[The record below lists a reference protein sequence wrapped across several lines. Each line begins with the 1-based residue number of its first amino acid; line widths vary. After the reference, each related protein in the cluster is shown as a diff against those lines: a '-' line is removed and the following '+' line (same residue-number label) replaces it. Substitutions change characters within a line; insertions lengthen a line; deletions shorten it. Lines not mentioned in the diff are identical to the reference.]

1 LPTNSKGTNS
11 AGDEPKIVI
20 SVGDTMTPAVSNVVS
35 GIEAAKQVPLVRD
48 VGVATASTGSSFV
61 PTLILTVA
69 GAIGGLLVWLAWTVF
84 PAPEDDAQ
92 AANIQTSVTIAL
104 VLSLVLVLADGLQSQ
119 SASKLGKSLLIAVP
133 AAIIGSLVFGYI
145 ASELYVSGTE
155 RIWEDLIDDGFNLF
169 LDPEGFFAELSARN
183 HLNRGIAWMFM
194 GVATGLALG
203 ASTLAAKRL
212 LVTSGG
218 GLVGGFIGGFAFDFF
233 QGESE
238 AQIVGLA
245 ITGAAIGLSMG
256 LLEQAVKSS
265 WLQITHGGMAGKQ
278 FILYKPD
285 VTIGSSPAADVT
297 LIKDPAIPGLA
308 GRISR
313 RGSVTTIESLDA
325 SKPVMVNGVAATQ
338 RMTLRAGSVIQLGG
352 TNVVYNERTKSDV
365 SSSIVRG

>member
-1 LPTNSKGTNS
+1 MATASKGPGS
-11 AGDEPKIVI
+11 AGNDSKIII
-20 SVGDTMTPAVSNVVS
+20 SVGDTQSSAVSNVVS

-48 VGVATASTGSSFV
+48 VGVATSNTGSTFI
-61 PTLILTVA
+61 PTLILAVA
-69 GAIGGLLVWLAWTVF
+69 GAIGGLLVWVSWNVF
-84 PAPEDDAQ
+84 PTSEDDTQ

-119 SASKLGKSLLIAVP
+119 SASKLGKALLIAVP
-133 AAIIGSLVFGYI
+133 AALVGSLVFGYI
-145 ASELYVSGTE
+145 ASALYTSGVE
-155 RIWEDLIDDGFNLF
+155 RILEDLASDGFNILF
-169 LDPEGFFAELSARN
+169 DTEGFFTEFTARN

-203 ASTLAAKRL
+203 ASTMAAKRL
-212 LVTSGG
+212 LVTTGG
-218 GLVGGFIGGFAFDFF
+218 GLVGAFIGGFVFDFF
-233 QGESE
+233 QGENE

-245 ITGAAIGLSMG
+245 ITGTAIGLSMG

-278 FILYKPD
+278 FILYKAD
-285 VTIGSSPAADVT
+285 ITLGSSPAADVT

-325 SKPVMVNGVAATQ
+325 SKPIMVNGVAATQ
-338 RMTLRAGSVIQLGG
+338 RMTLRPGTVIQLGG
-352 TNVVYNERTKSDV
+352 TNVVYNERAKSDV